1 MNYLDKLKHLTQRP
15 ADDHALQAGDL
26 IEWDRAGTMQ
36 TGIVDSLY
44 TDETTT
50 RWAFVTLPD
59 GTWAA
64 VNLKF
69 AKRGER

>member
-15 ADDHALQAGDL
+15 ADNHALQAGDL

-36 TGIVDSLY
+36 TGIVDFLY
-44 TDETTT
+44 TDDSAT
-50 RWAFVTLPD
+50 RWAFVTI
-59 GTWAA
+59 GETWAA

-69 AKRGER
+69 AKRAGHE